1 MINLFSLS
9 STNSQSHFR
18 SGLLLLALFA
28 ALPSAAQTQSARPNT
43 PGKKSVSPNT
53 PAKNRKD
60 VARFVSR
67 VQSVLGEQHAQKVYW
82 GILVVDR
89 DSGET
94 LYELNADRFFTPAS
108 NAKIFTTSLALA
120 TLGPNFRFRT
130 TLETT
135 GKPGADGHLSADMVL
150 IGRGDPDLSNRK
162 FPYAG
167 KIERDGPVEKILEEM
182 ADEAIAKGL
191 KEIDGDIEIGRA
203 HV

>member
-1 MINLFSLS
+1 
-9 STNSQSHFR
+9 
-18 SGLLLLALFA
+18 
-28 ALPSAAQTQSARPNT
+28 
-43 PGKKSVSPNT
+43 
-53 PAKNRKD
+53 
-60 VARFVSR
+60 
-67 VQSVLGEQHAQKVYW
+67 QHAQKVFW

-94 LYELNADRFFTPAS
+94 LYELNADRFCTPAS

-135 GKPGADGHLSADMVL
+135 GKLGSDGHLSGDLVL

-167 KIERDGPVEKILEEM
+167 KVERDGPVEKILAEM
-182 ADEAIAKGL
+182 ADEAIAKGI
-191 KEIDGDIEIGRA
+191 KQIDGDIIADDSYYPYEPYPPGWAIGDLFFTFA
-203 HV
+203 SPISKIAFNANFFSVTF